1 MLETTYVL
9 MAIGGAAVFAAAVA
23 LRKRNVARGETRAAA
38 AAAVDDYRRT
48 RDKADL
54 GLMCPA
60 CGGVAE
66 PMGDTLDRYRCVDC
80 AGEFIAK
87 RHEWKTEQ

>member
-1 MLETTYVL
+1 MEAFHVWT
-9 MAIGGAAVFAAAVA
+9 AIGGIAVCAAVVA
-23 LRKRNVARGETRAAA
+23 LRKRNMARGDRRAAA
-38 AAAVDDYRRT
+38 AAAVHDYRRT

-66 PMGDTLDRYRCVDC
+66 PMADTYDRYRCAGC
-80 AGEFIAK
+80 AGEFTAE
-87 RHEWKTEQ
+87 RHEWKTEN

>member
-1 MLETTYVL
+1 MLETIHVL
-9 MAIGGAAVFAAAVA
+9 TAIGGIAVVAAVVA
-23 LRKRNVARGETRAAA
+23 LRRRNVARGESRAAA
-38 AAAVDDYRRT
+38 AAAVDHYRRT

-66 PMGDTLDRYRCVDC
+66 PMCDTHDRYRCVEC

-87 RHEWKTEQ
+87 RHEWKTE

>member
-1 MLETTYVL
+1 MLETIHVL
-9 MAIGGAAVFAAAVA
+9 TALGVIAVFAAVAA
-23 LRKRNVARGETRAAA
+23 LRRRNVARDESRAAA
-38 AAAVDDYRRT
+38 AAAVDRYRRT

-66 PMGDTLDRYRCVDC
+66 PMTDTHDRYRCVDC

-87 RHEWKTEQ
+87 PHEWKTE

>member
-1 MLETTYVL
+1 METIHVL
-9 MAIGGAAVFAAAVA
+9 TALGGIAVFAAVVV
-23 LRKRNVARGETRAAA
+23 LRKRNLARGESRAAA
-38 AAAVDDYRRT
+38 AEAVNRYRRT

-66 PMGDTLDRYRCVDC
+66 PLCDTHDRYRCVDC
-80 AGEFIAK
+80 AGEFIAE
-87 RHEWKTEQ
+87 RHEWKTES

>member
-1 MLETTYVL
+1 LETIHVL
-9 MAIGGAAVFAAAVA
+9 TVIGGIAVVAAVVA
-23 LRKRNVARGETRAAA
+23 LRRRNMARGESRAAA
-38 AAAVDDYRRT
+38 AAAVDHYRRT

-66 PMGDTLDRYRCVDC
+66 PMSDTDDRYRCVEC

-87 RHEWKTEQ
+87 RHEWKTE